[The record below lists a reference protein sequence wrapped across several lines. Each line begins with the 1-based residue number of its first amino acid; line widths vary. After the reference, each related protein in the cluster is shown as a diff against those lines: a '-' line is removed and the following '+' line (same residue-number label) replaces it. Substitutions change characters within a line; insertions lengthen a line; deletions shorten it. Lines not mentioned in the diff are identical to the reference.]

1 MKIKAIYTP
10 IHWQDGADAIG
21 DPVPVTIVAILPGE
35 SGYLATAVAI
45 SLGEKRLIQDVITRF
60 TDVEYLDR

>member
-10 IHWQDGADAIG
+10 IHWQDDADAIE
-21 DPVPVTIVAILPGE
+21 DSVPVIIVAILLNDPE
-35 SGYLATAVAI
+35 FLATAVAI
-45 SLGEKRLIQDVITRF
+45 SLDEKRLIQDVITRF